1 MGYLRRCYRYR
12 NQETLLAPH
21 AAVGLAFF
29 VLVPLPL
36 AILWIAGAANSAPIT
51 RNGQFCPI
59 GYYRASAYCVPL
71 KSTTPAAVSR
81 TTKNCPIGTYTQSD
95 YCVTAQ

>member
-1 MGYLRRCYRYR
+1 MYRRHRYY
-12 NQETLLAPH
+12 NQKTLLAPH
-21 AAVGLAFF
+21 EAMGLAFF

-51 RNGQFCPI
+51 RNGQFCPV
-59 GYYRASAYCVPL
+59 GYYKASAYCMPL
-71 KSTTPAAVSR
+71 KSTTPAAVPR
-81 TTKNCPIGTYTQSD
+81 TTKKCPIGTYTQSD